1 MPPTW
6 VQDED
11 IWKEAKKAAGT
22 PKSKYKR
29 EPRTFTER
37 EIGDLKYPSTD
48 EYWATVTHIYEKM
61 GGRIK
66 TKAKAK
72 TKEKKAMSLA
82 DRLRKAASSVEGTT
96 AAGNGQDFADL
107 LKKKWKGVKYNA
119 KTRVGR
125 ASIGGLDIQFSES
138 GNDPAVI
145 VTIIRHPYLK
155 TDSESMMKALDK
167 IARIMNG
174 L

>member
-66 TKAKAK
+66 AKAK

-82 DRLRKAASSVEGTT
+82 DRLRKAASKIENKHQKKGEAVASSVLPKSFEREL
-96 AAGNGQDFADL
+96 AKLIADNEDNIKGL
-107 LKKKWKGVKYNA
+107 LSQRDEKKFKRMVKQESA
-119 KTRVGR
+119 KFSKRV
-125 ASIGGLDIQFSES
+125 IDLFDKYGLKE
-138 GNDPAVI
+138 
-145 VTIIRHPYLK
+145 
-155 TDSESMMKALDK
+155 
-167 IARIMNG
+167 
-174 L
+174 